1 MRVEMHSRDDIL
13 AEALANHEKEVS
25 TFRQQLETA
34 RSEAKFAFKT
44 VSEEND
50 LLKQRIVT
58 LQKSE
63 SSVDLLLKQ
72 VSEGNAWKKR
82 YEEMKMILQNRTD
95 SALEEVRN
103 QDMYKLKKIKALE
116 EEVTALK
123 EEKAVIERE
132 KIEIEHMKYMAE
144 KKEREILEIKVMELE
159 SSNFDDNCN
168 AVSTLTDNETQSRF
182 YKVRID
188 MRDRVIDHLKADLI
202 NIRKQMAIINLNSE
216 SKRDTSLGRT
226 GESTDSLSNGDS
238 RNEQSRVNSFI
249 ADLQTKLMEEYNNT
263 LREQENAL
271 NYKTNMETLQRRLE
285 ESDRDLME
293 TDLKLHS
300 LSFSND
306 NEIQISEFKTRLSK
320 SEREK
325 DRLSE
330 ELASM
335 EKRINESNPELCT
348 VEKAFAELKSEKSTC
363 SALLEEKIFKLGE
376 AHQEVGV
383 ARKTISSLTQVAE
396 KKEIEQREKIDGNEK
411 LSQHPNQEA
420 IIQALKSKI
429 EIQHESFGN
438 EQRLIASIFHEI
450 GLRYHQLLCEYRA
463 VLKRTGAEDKLF
475 LKNA

>member
-1 MRVEMHSRDDIL
+1 
-13 AEALANHEKEVS
+13 
-25 TFRQQLETA
+25 
-34 RSEAKFAFKT
+34 
-44 VSEEND
+44 
-50 LLKQRIVT
+50 
-58 LQKSE
+58 
-63 SSVDLLLKQ
+63 
-72 VSEGNAWKKR
+72 
-82 YEEMKMILQNRTD
+82 
-95 SALEEVRN
+95 
-103 QDMYKLKKIKALE
+103 
-116 EEVTALK
+116 
-123 EEKAVIERE
+123 
-132 KIEIEHMKYMAE
+132 
-144 KKEREILEIKVMELE
+144 
-159 SSNFDDNCN
+159 
-168 AVSTLTDNETQSRF
+168 
-182 YKVRID
+182 
-188 MRDRVIDHLKADLI
+188 
-202 NIRKQMAIINLNSE
+202 
-216 SKRDTSLGRT
+216 
-226 GESTDSLSNGDS
+226 
-238 RNEQSRVNSFI
+238 
-249 ADLQTKLMEEYNNT
+249 
-263 LREQENAL
+263 
-271 NYKTNMETLQRRLE
+271 
-285 ESDRDLME
+285 ME

-325 DRLSE
+325 ARLSE

-396 KKEIEQREKIDGNEK
+396 KKEIEEREKIDGNEK

-429 EIQHESFGN
+429 EIQHESCGN